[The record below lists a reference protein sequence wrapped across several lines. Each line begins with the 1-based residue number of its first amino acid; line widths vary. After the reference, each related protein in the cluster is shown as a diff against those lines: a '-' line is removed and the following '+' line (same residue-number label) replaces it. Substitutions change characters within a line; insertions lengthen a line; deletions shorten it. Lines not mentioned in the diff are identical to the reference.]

1 MGLPDALKR
10 VSKEDYTEILG
21 PGIEPESF
29 ENFNCDTVAANARC
43 YATLSSFKS
52 DPLDS
57 CEKNLVKTKSSETVG
72 DYLCKQVERWL
83 GRKADFK
90 AEGKEDIRIP
100 IYYSA
105 CGGDWTPVTDE
116 GEALY
121 VEEPPAAPTPAS
133 STAATGLT
141 LRAPAEHGDDKFLF
155 IVKLYFECS
164 DIIEGQQS

>member
-1 MGLPDALKR
+1 M
-10 VSKEDYTEILG
+10 
-21 PGIEPESF
+21 
-29 ENFNCDTVAANARC
+29 
-43 YATLSSFKS
+43 
-52 DPLDS
+52 DS

-121 VEEPPAAPTPAS
+121 VEEPLCCTNTGKFYRCNGTDFES
-133 STAATGLT
+133 S
-141 LRAPAEHGDDKFLF
+141 
-155 IVKLYFECS
+155 C
-164 DIIEGQQS
+164 